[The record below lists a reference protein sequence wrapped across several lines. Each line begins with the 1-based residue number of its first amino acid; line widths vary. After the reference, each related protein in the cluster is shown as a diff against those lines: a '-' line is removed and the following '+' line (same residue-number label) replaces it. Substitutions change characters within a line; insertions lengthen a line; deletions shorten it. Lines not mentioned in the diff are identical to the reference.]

1 MSVKINLS
9 IPAKVDFQI
18 PVEKKEETLAA
29 IEKIEQEYEIAIEKI
44 REKRKRLKE
53 LYSKIPNLAEKKKNN
68 SFTVRESK
76 IVDEYEK
83 LIFAELS
90 AFENRYQKMLKLKE
104 KIENN
109 ADKPESITVK
119 KVSSGVM
126 PIDKISRTLFNIL
139 ENDDFYS
146 HDKVLMNVG
155 TVKKPIET
163 GVIIKIDE
171 LKDVQFSRQLTY
183 FDRAVANAVYSIYLT
198 GATHFTPGMVF
209 RAMNGESESVR
220 MTSKDMQDK
229 INESIQRLMRTLI
242 TIDATNENPQ
252 KDGRNKKLPFIIRGN
267 LVYAV
272 YAQLKVNGQEV
283 SGYKFVHKPPLLQYS
298 EWKKQINTYDINV
311 LDTPLKTTEDNV
323 ILKSYLLE
331 RVLGAKNESSKLQNI
346 ILYDTIYKIL
356 NVEAENEGT
365 LRAKKRDIRNKVKS
379 VLNYWIEEKSIDGF
393 IGFEELT
400 DENTPPIN
408 GKKVTKI
415 KLLFSTERGVCKAL
429 K

>member
-1 MSVKINLS
+1 MSGKINLS
-9 IPAKVDFQI
+9 IPAKVDFKI

-29 IEKIEQEYEIAIEKI
+29 IEKIEQEYEITIEKI
-44 REKRKRLKE
+44 RKKRKRLKE

-68 SFTVRESK
+68 SFTVKESK
-76 IVDEYEK
+76 IVDEYEE

-109 ADKPESITVK
+109 ADKPESITVR
-119 KVSSGVM
+119 KVSNGVM

-229 INESIQRLMRTLI
+229 IDESIQRLMRTLI
-242 TIDATNENPQ
+242 TIDATNENAE
-252 KDGRNKKLPFIIRGN
+252 KDEKNKRLPFIIKGN

-272 YAQLKVNGQEV
+272 YARAEINGKKV
-283 SGYKFVHKPPLLQYS
+283 SGYKFVYKPPLLQYS
-298 EWKKQINTYDINV
+298 EWKKRINSYDINV
-311 LDTPLKTTEDNV
+311 LDTPLQTSEENI
-323 ILKSYLLE
+323 ILKNYLLE
-331 RVLGAKNESSKLQNI
+331 RVLGAINESSKLQDI
-346 ILYDTIYKIL
+346 ILYDTVYKIL
-356 NVEAENEGT
+356 NVEAKNEVT
-365 LRAKKRDIRNKVKS
+365 LRAKKRDIRNKVKN
-379 VLNYWIEEKSIDGF
+379 VLNYWIEKKSIDGF

-415 KLLFSTERGVCKAL
+415 KLLFSTKKGVRKAL

>member
-1 MSVKINLS
+1 M
-9 IPAKVDFQI
+9 
-18 PVEKKEETLAA
+18 EKKEETLAA

-183 FDRAVANAVYSIYLT
+183 FDRAVANAV
-198 GATHFTPGMVF
+198 GAERDEQRAHRQPLQQHLPNHTP
-209 RAMNGESESVR
+209 R
-220 MTSKDMQDK
+220 
-229 INESIQRLMRTLI
+229 
-242 TIDATNENPQ
+242 
-252 KDGRNKKLPFIIRGN
+252 
-267 LVYAV
+267 
-272 YAQLKVNGQEV
+272 
-283 SGYKFVHKPPLLQYS
+283 PLLIFRT
-298 EWKKQINTYDINV
+298 E
-311 LDTPLKTTEDNV
+311 TPRC
-323 ILKSYLLE
+323 SARY
-331 RVLGAKNESSKLQNI
+331 RPSPR
-346 ILYDTIYKIL
+346 
-356 NVEAENEGT
+356 GT
-365 LRAKKRDIRNKVKS
+365 ALRAASAGSRA
-379 VLNYWIEEKSIDGF
+379 F
-393 IGFEELT
+393 QT
-400 DENTPPIN
+400 AP
-408 GKKVTKI
+408 
-415 KLLFSTERGVCKAL
+415 
-429 K
+429 